1 MSKLSIM
8 MKVKEDAPK
17 VAPIRID
24 DTEIYEHGEDDAT
37 AKGLEN
43 GVTATNLTQRG
54 KKYAEE
60 IGEHAKDAGK
70 KKIVSSK
77 VKRAVETAAIIAKKA
92 GILHITN
99 ELLSTWNIGNYE
111 GKKSG
116 SFIEKEWILKP
127 NEAPKGGESFNSF
140 KNRMVKAYKY
150 AVDAPKTEQIIT
162 HSKVTRAF
170 KALRDNKGV
179 WNDKTTKDFLSLKG
193 N

>member
-1 MSKLSIM
+1 MSRISIM

-43 GVTATNLTQRG
+43 GTSPTNLTAKG

-60 IGEHAKDAGK
+60 IGEHAKDAKK

-77 VKRAVETAAIIAKKA
+77 VKRAVETATIIAKKA
-92 GILHITN
+92 GIPHTTN
-99 ELLSTWNIGNYE
+99 ELLSTWNIGDYD
-111 GKKSG
+111 GKKAG
-116 SFIEKEWILKP
+116 SFKEKEWVSKP
-127 NEAPKGGESFNSF
+127 SEAPKGGESFNSF
-140 KNRMVKAYKY
+140 KDRMVKAYKY
-150 AVDAPKTEQIIT
+150 AVAAPKTEQIIT

-170 KALRDNKGV
+170 QALRDNKGV

>member
-24 DTEIYEHGEDDAT
+24 DTEIFEHGEDDAT

-43 GVTATNLTQRG
+43 GVKPTNLTSKG
-54 KKYAEE
+54 KKYAEK
-60 IGEHAKDAGK
+60 IGEHALDAGK

-77 VKRAVETAAIIAKKA
+77 VKRAVETADIIAKKA
-92 GILHITN
+92 KIPHITN
-99 ELLSTWNIGNYE
+99 ELLSTWNIGDYE
-111 GKKSG
+111 GKKAG
-116 SFIEKEWILKP
+116 TFKEKEWVEKP
-127 NEAPKGGESFNSF
+127 NESPKGGESFNSF
-140 KNRMVKAYKY
+140 KERMVKAYKY
-150 AVDAPKTEQIIT
+150 AVNAPKTEQIIT

-170 KALRDNKGV
+170 QALRDNKGI
-179 WNDKTTKDFLSLKG
+179 WNDKTIRDFLSLKG

>member
-1 MSKLSIM
+1 MK
-8 MKVKEDAPK
+8 KVKEDAPK

-37 AKGLEN
+37 ANNLEN
-43 GVTATNLTQRG
+43 GVKPTNLTEKG

-77 VKRAVETAAIIAKKA
+77 VKRAVETANIIAKKA
-92 GILHITN
+92 GIPHITN
-99 ELLSTWNIGNYE
+99 ELLSTWNIGDYE

-116 SFIEKEWILKP
+116 EFNEKEWILKP
-127 NEAPKGGESFNSF
+127 NESPKGGESFNSF

-170 KALRDNKGV
+170 QALRDNKGI

>member
-1 MSKLSIM
+1 MK
-8 MKVKEDAPK
+8 KVKEDAPK

-24 DTEIYEHGEDDAT
+24 DTEIFEHGEDDAT

-43 GVTATNLTQRG
+43 GVTSTNLTYKG

-92 GILHITN
+92 GIPHITN
-99 ELLSTWNIGNYE
+99 ELLSTWNIGDYE
-111 GKKSG
+111 GKKNG
-116 SFIEKEWILKP
+116 SFVEKEWISKP
-127 NEAPKGGESFNSF
+127 NQVPKNGESFNSF
-140 KNRMVKAYKY
+140 KDRMVKAYKY

-170 KALRDNKGV
+170 QALRNTNGV
-179 WNDKTTKDFLSLKG
+179 WNDKTTKEFLQLKG

>member
-8 MKVKEDAPK
+8 MRVKEDAPK

-24 DTEIYEHGEDDAT
+24 DTEIYEHGGDDAT

-43 GVTATNLTQRG
+43 GTGPTNLTAKG

-77 VKRAVETAAIIAKKA
+77 VKRAVETATIIAKKA
-92 GILHITN
+92 GIPHTTN
-99 ELLSTWNIGNYE
+99 ELLSTWNIGDYD
-111 GKKSG
+111 GKKAG
-116 SFIEKEWILKP
+116 SFKEKEWVSRP
-127 NEAPKGGESFNSF
+127 NETPKGGESFNSF
-140 KNRMVKAYKY
+140 KDRMVKAFKY
-150 AVDAPKTEQIIT
+150 AVSAPKTEQIIT

-170 KALRDNKGV
+170 QALRDNKGV

-193 N
+193 D

>member
-24 DTEIYEHGEDDAT
+24 DTEIFEHGEDDAT
-37 AKGLEN
+37 ANNLEN
-43 GVTATNLTQRG
+43 GVKTTNLTEKG

-92 GILHITN
+92 GIPHITN
-99 ELLSTWNIGNYE
+99 ELLSTWNIGDYE
-111 GKKSG
+111 GKKTG
-116 SFIEKEWILKP
+116 SFKEKEWVLKP
-127 NEAPKGGESFNSF
+127 TDAPKGGESFNSF
-140 KNRMVKAYKY
+140 KDRMVKAYKY
-150 AVDAPKTEQIIT
+150 AIDAPKTEQIIT

-170 KALRDNKGV
+170 QALRDNKGV

>member
-1 MSKLSIM
+1 M

-43 GVTATNLTQRG
+43 GTSPTNLTAKG

-77 VKRAVETAAIIAKKA
+77 VKRAVETASIIAKKA
-92 GILHITN
+92 GITHTVN
-99 ELLSTWNIGNYE
+99 ELLSTWNIGDYD
-111 GKKSG
+111 GKKAG
-116 SFIEKEWILKP
+116 SFKEKEWVSKP
-127 NEAPKGGESFNSF
+127 SEAPKGGESFNSF
-140 KNRMVKAYKY
+140 KDRMVKAYKY
-150 AVDAPKTEQIIT
+150 AVAAPKTEQIIT

-170 KALRDNKGV
+170 QALRDNKGV